1 MSAAQKLQNLSVTHI
16 LREIKVGKSRDSKSV
31 ILNHLDALN
40 FDIYI
45 WILVLFEGWNIPN

>member
-45 WILVLFEGWNIPN
+45 